1 LVDPSRK
8 IPNLSWPLATVP
20 IKESCGRSGS
30 FGFGATAAGFATG
43 IEATGGAGGRR
54 DDEKIGR
61 SRVPGN
67 AVNGIAHNGLPRSA
81 GSCTGAGASAGAAGA
96 TMTCAGAADFSQVSD
111 AAGNPAE
118 RASSGNTSV
127 VSKVNADALGDDK
140 ARITMPITNLSII
153 SDSCYCPYTASR
165 GLEIIMEQA
174 GSNSVEQAR
183 PARGRCLPSII
194 RR

>member
-1 LVDPSRK
+1 M
-8 IPNLSWPLATVP
+8 VP
-20 IKESCGRSGS
+20 INESGGRSGS
-30 FGFGATAAGFATG
+30 FGFGTTAAGFATG
-43 IEATGGAGGRR
+43 IKATAAAGGRR

-61 SRVPGN
+61 SRVPDN

-81 GSCTGAGASAGAAGA
+81 GSCTGAGAGGVTTS
-96 TMTCAGAADFSQVSD
+96 CAGAADFSWMAG

-118 RASSGNTSV
+118 RASSGSTSV
-127 VSKVNADALGDDK
+127 VSKVSAGALGDDK

-153 SDSCYCPYTASR
+153 SASCYCPYTASR
-165 GLEIIMEQA
+165 GLEIMEQA

-183 PARGRCLPSII
+183 PARGRCLPSIT